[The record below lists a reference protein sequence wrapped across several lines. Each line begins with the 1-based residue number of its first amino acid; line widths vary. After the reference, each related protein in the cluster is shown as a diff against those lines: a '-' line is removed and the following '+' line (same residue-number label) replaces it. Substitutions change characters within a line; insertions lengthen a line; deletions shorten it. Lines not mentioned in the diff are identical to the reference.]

1 MASRVAG
8 SATWAVG
15 LRRKNNARTRVVR
28 VRERS
33 KALLERIGLQRC
45 GRGNTEGVL
54 VFGVISAMTEKS
66 VDLLLTREE
75 AEAFI
80 TEVEGDEPEL
90 AALLRVEEIELG

>member
-1 MASRVAG
+1 
-8 SATWAVG
+8 
-15 LRRKNNARTRVVR
+15 
-28 VRERS
+28 
-33 KALLERIGLQRC
+33 
-45 GRGNTEGVL
+45 VL

-90 AALLRVEEIELG
+90 AALLRVEAIELG

>member
-1 MASRVAG
+1 MAAQNDLG
-8 SATWAVG
+8 PSASTQ
-15 LRRKNNARTRVVR
+15 NNARTLVVR

-45 GRGNTEGVL
+45 ERGNTEGVL

-80 TEVEGDEPEL
+80 TEVEGDEPDL